1 MATSSSSR
9 VRPMLPKSRSIR
21 KRNRGMRKSQRFAI
35 TLLALVGMLCLQ
47 VRASGEER
55 LVRIGDRR
63 LAINCAG
70 QGSHNPTVLLMPGGG
85 EPAKNWTKVQAEVAA
100 FAHVCSYDPA
110 GSGDSDKTAEPQS
123 AEQFVDDLHA
133 LLAAAGEKKPYILV
147 AHSLAGILA
156 RRFATRFPDE
166 AVAFVFVDS
175 SNEEQ
180 AWRLHEID
188 PGGPPLTDKVARMG
202 FFITPGQR
210 LDWRTDLP
218 VIVLARGKRF
228 ARTGQLTEKQ
238 FAKWDHIWEQMQ
250 QDLATHSPKGEYRR
264 ATNSGHFINLD
275 EPELI
280 VHAIHDVL
288 PSSQL

>member
-1 MATSSSSR
+1 MVLMGIA
-9 VRPMLPKSRSIR
+9 
-21 KRNRGMRKSQRFAI
+21 FA
-35 TLLALVGMLCLQ
+35 LYMQ
-47 VRASGEER
+47 VSAYGEER

-70 QGSHNPTVLLMPGGG
+70 ERSKNATVVLVPGGG
-85 EPAKNWTKVQAEVAA
+85 EPARNWAEVQARVAT

-110 GSGDSDKTAEPQS
+110 GSGKSDKTAEPQS
-123 AEQFVDDLHA
+123 ADEFVDDLHA
-133 LLAAAGEKKPYILV
+133 LLNATGEKKPYVLVGHSLSGILV
-147 AHSLAGILA
+147 
-156 RRFATRFPDE
+156 RRFATRFTNE
-166 AVAFVFVDS
+166 AAAFVFVDS
-175 SNEEQ
+175 SHEEQ

-188 PGGPPLTDKVARMG
+188 PEGPPLSDKVARMG

-288 PSSQL
+288 PSSQLANE